1 MLVTGILALSSSKFL
16 LTIHYF
22 IRTSLAEI
30 NSPNNFGK
38 QMGKKYTNRFHT
50 VISEY
55 EEIFLEYFFLYQ
67 VELYYSVKNS
77 YCKKYR
83 TMVVLYNL
91 APFSISSLV
100 TVLLLK

>member
-1 MLVTGILALSSSKFL
+1 
-16 LTIHYF
+16 
-22 IRTSLAEI
+22 
-30 NSPNNFGK
+30 
-38 QMGKKYTNRFHT
+38 MGKKYTNRFHT